1 MRKLTAKVAVY
12 LRVLP
17 QARRKRLDLV
27 GWMVR
32 RPLLLAGIG
41 AYEGAL
47 FTSNRAEERLKL
59 LAQLRVS
66 SLIGCPF

>member
-1 MRKLTAKVAVY
+1 MRKLAAKVSLY

-17 QARRKRLDLV
+17 TARRKRLDLV

-32 RPLLLAGIG
+32 RPLLLAGTG
-41 AYEGAL
+41 AARGRPL
-47 FTSNRAEERLKL
+47 TSSRTDERLKS